1 MQKTM
6 VMPDNCVVCEKRI
19 RFGKTAVKCKECRG
33 VCHVECKEKLP
44 LPCIPLLNTPNGR
57 NGLVR
62 NLLVSIKK
70 VMAIRVRRTESNTC
84 RKHL

>member
-1 MQKTM
+1 M

-57 NGLVR
+57 NGLVSLVR
-62 NLLVSIKK
+62 NLLASIFLYHKPFWF
-70 VMAIRVRRTESNTC
+70 VLGLCDYVRQNI
-84 RKHL
+84 